1 MTSKEDLPHV
11 MSRRNFLKTSAFAGA
26 GLGLGTAGLLRSAQA
41 QAITTIS
48 FQGWA
53 FEPQVVEA
61 SVKRF
66 MAENPDIRVNY
77 TPLDLQLYAEKMV
90 ALFNAG
96 TQGDAFYVRDTHLG
110 AWVEAGWLQPI
121 DGLPKLA
128 ELNRDIYPATLQ
140 TLFYKGKQYGVP
152 YYGDIYVYLYDKS
165 ELAKAGVKKVPVTLD
180 ELKNA
185 ALEVKKAGISQY
197 PILKG
202 YKTNTDGLDEFW
214 SMVFASGGHLF
225 NASMDPLFP
234 NEDKTA
240 VMVLEWMLDAMH
252 TWKILDPRGLEIDE
266 TQARDIYLSGQG
278 TFASNVGN
286 VFPRANNPA
295 LSKRAGN
302 IQMMRFPG
310 LKDVNKGPMGWSRLY
325 AMSSQTKHR
334 DAAWR
339 LLYFMGGKDANGR
352 YDVAKE
358 SVFRSNRLSRIRTSS
373 LRRKRRATT
382 WTYSGSNSERRK
394 CVKMYSQRGMPN
406 GIVTRSSKF
415 RMYCCAKSNLRK
427 QWRHRRRRPRS
438 LKRVRAD
445 RRVCTGTQRN

>member
-1 MTSKEDLPHV
+1 MTSKDDSPPV
-11 MSRRNFLKTSAFAGA
+11 MSRRNFLKTSTFAGV
-26 GLGLGTAGLLRSAQA
+26 GLGLGTAGLLSSALAQA
-41 QAITTIS
+41 TTTIS

-165 ELAKAGVKKVPVTLD
+165 QLEKAGVKKVPVTLD
-180 ELKNA
+180 ELKSA

-214 SMVFASGGHLF
+214 SMVFSSGGHLF
-225 NASMDPLFP
+225 DASMDPLFP

-266 TQARDIYLSGQG
+266 TQARDIYVSGQG

-352 YDVAKE
+352 YDVAKDWYLKYG
-358 SVFRSNRLSRIRTSS
+358 VGFPFKS
-373 LRRKRRATT
+373 LEQDPDIIASQKKTGYDLDILRQQLATAQVRENVLTT
-382 WTYSGSNSERRK
+382 WYAEWDRYMQQQIQNVLLRQIKPTDAMAAS
-394 CVKMYSQRGMPN
+394 
-406 GIVTRSSKF
+406 
-415 RMYCCAKSNLRK
+415 AKK
-427 QWRHRRRRPRS
+427 AQE
-438 LKRVRAD
+438 LKKSAI
-445 RRVCTGTQRN
+445 

>member
-1 MTSKEDLPHV
+1 MANNDDAFRA
-11 MSRRNFLKTSAFAGA
+11 MSRREFLRTSTLAGM
-26 GLGLGTAGLLRSAQA
+26 GLGLGASGLLGSAQA
-41 QAITTIS
+41 QAQVTIG

-66 MAENPDIRVNY
+66 MAENPDIKVIY
-77 TPLDLQLYAEKMV
+77 TPLDLQLYPEKMV

-96 TQGDAFYVRDTHLG
+96 TQGDAFYIRDTHLG
-110 AWVEAGWLQPI
+110 AWVEAGWVQPI
-121 DGLPKLA
+121 DGMPKLA
-128 ELNRDIYPATLQ
+128 ELNKDIYPATLQ

-152 YYGDIYVYLYDKS
+152 YYGDIYLYLYDKT
-165 ELAKAGVKKVPVTLD
+165 ELAKAGVKKPPVTLD

-202 YKTNTDGLDEFW
+202 YKTNTDGLDEMW
-214 SMVFASGGHLF
+214 SMVFASGGHMF
-225 NASMDPLFP
+225 NADMDPLFP

-240 VMVLEWMLDAMH
+240 LMCLEWMLEAMH
-252 TWKILDPRGLEIDE
+252 NWKILDPRGLEIDE

-278 TFASNVGN
+278 TFTSAVGN

-302 IQMMRFPG
+302 IQMTRFPG
-310 LKDVNKGPMGWSRLY
+310 LKDVSKGPMGWSRLY
-325 AMSSQTKHR
+325 GMSSQTKHK

-352 YDVAKE
+352 YDVAKDWYLKYGVGYAFKSLE
-358 SVFRSNRLSRIRTSS
+358 QDPDIIAAQKKAGYDLDILRQQTATAQIRENVN
-373 LRRKRRATT
+373 TT
-382 WTYSGSNSERRK
+382 WYAEWDRFMQQQIQNVLLRQ
-394 CVKMYSQRGMPN
+394 VKPAEAMAAS
-406 GIVTRSSKF
+406 
-415 RMYCCAKSNLRK
+415 AKKARD
-427 QWRHRRRRPRS
+427 
-438 LKRVRAD
+438 LKKSA
-445 RRVCTGTQRN
+445 